1 MSLHKSISVN
11 THYTRSVNV
20 ERDKESV
27 EIVSSYIPT
36 SRALKTLSKV
46 AAARHSRQAPRAWSL
61 VGPYGSGKSS
71 FSIFLSHLLSSTQSS
86 QNKAA
91 YAVLKKADNDLAS
104 NFKAQNKSV
113 IGYMRVLIS
122 GAPEPLGPRII
133 RGLTEAAV
141 HFWGSKKGRKPAVL
155 NELEKLACEENIHT
169 SELIDIV
176 DQLQSQLLKAGS
188 AGILLVIDEL
198 GKFLEYEA
206 RHYGANDIFLL
217 QSLAEHACRGHQAN
231 LLLCVLLHQ
240 SFEQYAKGLGEGL
253 KKEWSKVQGR
263 FEEVPFLESSEQTLR
278 VVSAAIET
286 KFSAQQR
293 AALKKNMKQTL
304 SILREL
310 DALPGQMSIAG
321 ATSLFLG
328 CYPFHPVTAI
338 LLPMLCQKVAQNE
351 RTLFSYLGSHEQY
364 GMREIIQ
371 NIKSVNDSIMPSD
384 VYDYFITNQS
394 ASIGDHI
401 THRRWVEVVT
411 AIERLGD
418 ANSDEVSLLKTIG
431 LMNIVGSRS
440 GFKPSK
446 LLLSSLGL
454 SKTRFRS
461 ALKMLEEK
469 SVITF
474 RKFSNEFRVW
484 QGSDFDLE
492 LRVQEE
498 LANIGKFSLAK
509 ELNKTESLMPVVA
522 RKYTIN
528 SGSFRYFVPFFIDAV
543 TFKEYIGKGKSPRIL
558 FYLSTG
564 KDDEVLFRDRV
575 VKSFS
580 LLDLVVLCRSAD
592 QLREAIAET
601 QALIRIESSSPQLE
615 KDPIAKK
622 EFEDRFI
629 TAKQT
634 QHMLLQETL
643 DKPQLS
649 VWYSNGSR
657 EKLRSKKEMQ
667 QLLSR
672 VLETVYSKS
681 PLVYNELIN
690 RDVPSS
696 QSIGARNKLLLA
708 MLLRESAVE
717 LGIEKSPPE
726 KAMYRSLL
734 LATGI
739 HREKSD
745 GSWYF
750 TDPREPGGEQAR
762 SDIKKSIR
770 AVWGRIIEFF
780 ESTVESP
787 RSFDEL
793 RDTLVSP
800 PYGIKAGVLPILYFS
815 AYLAHRDELAIF
827 ENRRF
832 RPAFDE
838 ESVARFIKR
847 PDEFSFQLFRI
858 DEFHS
863 SIFESYSTLIAG
875 NTKEKTIL
883 GIAKPFTRTMQG
895 LSDYTKSTSRGL
907 SKNAKG
913 VRDAYDLAK
922 SPQHLLLEGLPKALG
937 FPHGKEFI
945 GKKTVKAFSE
955 ELSKTLKELL
965 SAQNNLLEKQIG
977 LISQVFELKYLGDLA
992 GLQEAAIRK
1001 FSGLERYTVD
1011 SEGVRALLIRLIN
1024 RKAEP
1029 KTWLENILS
1038 FLGQK
1043 DVHKWNDSDVDHAEQ
1058 RLVDYSKR
1066 INDLERLRF
1075 YEDGDDSNIGAEL
1088 YLIRSTRK
1096 GGEAKDGLVTVK
1108 KEDLRTVNGAVSKV
1122 SLLLNELES
1131 DGLRMS
1137 VLAKAMDTYLRS
1149 IDN

>member
-1 MSLHKSISVN
+1 
-11 THYTRSVNV
+11 
-20 ERDKESV
+20 
-27 EIVSSYIPT
+27 
-36 SRALKTLSKV
+36 
-46 AAARHSRQAPRAWSL
+46 
-61 VGPYGSGKSS
+61 
-71 FSIFLSHLLSSTQSS
+71 
-86 QNKAA
+86 
-91 YAVLKKADNDLAS
+91 VLKKADGGVAS
-104 NFKAQNKSV
+104 NFRAQTKSV
-113 IGYMRVLIS
+113 SGYMRVLIS
-122 GAPEPLGPRII
+122 GAPEPLGPRIV
-133 RGLTEAAV
+133 RGMTEAAGQ
-141 HFWGSKKGRKPAVL
+141 FWEGKKGRKPAVL
-155 NELEKLACEENIHT
+155 RKLEKLELDEKIHT
-169 SELIDIV
+169 SELLDIV
-176 DQLQSQLLKAGS
+176 DQLQSQLQKAGS

-278 VVSAAIET
+278 VVSAAIEA
-286 KFSAQQR
+286 KLSVQQQ
-293 AALKKNMKQTL
+293 AKLKKNLKQTL
-304 SILREL
+304 STLREI
-310 DALPGQMSIAG
+310 DALPGQMSISEA
-321 ATSLFLG
+321 ASLFLG

-364 GMREIIQ
+364 GMREIVQ
-371 NIKSVNDSIMPSD
+371 NIKSVNDLIMPSD

-418 ANSDEVSLLKTIG
+418 ANPDEVSILKTIG
-431 LMNIVGSRS
+431 LMNIVGSRN

-454 SKTRFRS
+454 SKSRFRS
-461 ALKMLEEK
+461 ALKLLEEK

-543 TFKEYIGKGKSPRIL
+543 TFKEYVGNGKTPRIL

-564 KDDEVLFRDRV
+564 KDDEILFKEEV
-575 VKSFS
+575 AKSFS

-622 EFEDRFI
+622 EFEDRFVA
-629 TAKQT
+629 AKQT
-634 QHMLLQETL
+634 QQMLLQATL
-643 DKPQLS
+643 DQPHLS
-649 VWYSNGSR
+649 DWYSNGSK
-657 EKLRSKKEMQ
+657 EELGSKKEMQ

-681 PLVYNELIN
+681 PLIYNELIN

-696 QSIGARNKLLLA
+696 QSIGARNKLLFA
-708 MLLRESAVE
+708 MLRREGAVE

-726 KAMYRSLL
+726 KAIYRSIL

-739 HREKSD
+739 HREDSE
-745 GSWYF
+745 GRWYF
-750 TDPREPGGEQAR
+750 TDPRESGGGQAR
-762 SDIKKSIR
+762 GDIKRSIS

-787 RSFDEL
+787 RSFEDL
-793 RDTLVSP
+793 RDELVSP
-800 PYGIKAGVLPILYFS
+800 PYGIKAGVLPILYFA
-815 AYLAHRDELAIF
+815 AYLAHRDDMAIF

-858 DEFHS
+858 DGFHS

-875 NTKEKTIL
+875 NKNKKTIL
-883 GIAKPFTRTMQG
+883 EIAKPFTRTMQG
-895 LSDYTKSTSRGL
+895 LSEYTKSTSRGL
-907 SKNAKG
+907 SQNAKA

-937 FPHGKEFI
+937 FPQGKEFV
-945 GKKTVKAFSE
+945 GNKVVKAFSE
-955 ELSKTLKELL
+955 DLSKTLKELL
-965 SAQNNLLEKQIG
+965 SAQNNLIEKQIG
-977 LISQVFELKYLGDLA
+977 LIAQVFDLTYSGDLA
-992 GLQEAAIRK
+992 GLQVAAIEK
-1001 FSGLERYTVD
+1001 LSGLEQFTVD
-1011 SEGVRALLIRLIN
+1011 SEGVRALLLRLIN
-1024 RKAEP
+1024 KKVEP
-1029 KTWLENILS
+1029 KMWLENILS

-1043 DVHKWNDSDVDHAEQ
+1043 EVHKWNDSDVDHAEQ
-1058 RLVDYSKR
+1058 RLVDYSIR
-1066 INDLERLRF
+1066 IRDLERLKF
-1075 YEDGDDSNIGAEL
+1075 YEDGDESRIDAEV

-1096 GGEAKDGLVTVK
+1096 GGEAKDGLVK
-1108 KEDLRTVNGAVSKV
+1108 IKEEDSSAVNDAVSKV
-1122 SLLLNELES
+1122 SLLLKELET
-1131 DGLRMS
+1131 DTLRMS
-1137 VLAKAMDTYLRS
+1137 VLAKTMDIYLQT

>member
-1 MSLHKSISVN
+1 
-11 THYTRSVNV
+11 
-20 ERDKESV
+20 
-27 EIVSSYIPT
+27 
-36 SRALKTLSKV
+36 
-46 AAARHSRQAPRAWSL
+46 
-61 VGPYGSGKSS
+61 
-71 FSIFLSHLLSSTQSS
+71 
-86 QNKAA
+86 
-91 YAVLKKADNDLAS
+91 
-104 NFKAQNKSV
+104 
-113 IGYMRVLIS
+113 
-122 GAPEPLGPRII
+122 
-133 RGLTEAAV
+133 
-141 HFWGSKKGRKPAVL
+141 
-155 NELEKLACEENIHT
+155 
-169 SELIDIV
+169 
-176 DQLQSQLLKAGS
+176 
-188 AGILLVIDEL
+188 
-198 GKFLEYEA
+198 
-206 RHYGANDIFLL
+206 
-217 QSLAEHACRGHQAN
+217 
-231 LLLCVLLHQ
+231 
-240 SFEQYAKGLGEGL
+240 
-253 KKEWSKVQGR
+253 
-263 FEEVPFLESSEQTLR
+263 
-278 VVSAAIET
+278 
-286 KFSAQQR
+286 
-293 AALKKNMKQTL
+293 
-304 SILREL
+304 
-310 DALPGQMSIAG
+310 
-321 ATSLFLG
+321 
-328 CYPFHPVTAI
+328 
-338 LLPMLCQKVAQNE
+338 
-351 RTLFSYLGSHEQY
+351 
-364 GMREIIQ
+364 MREIVQ
-371 NIKSVNDSIMPSD
+371 NIKSVNDLIMPSD

-418 ANSDEVSLLKTIG
+418 ADPAEVSILKTIG

-454 SKTRFRS
+454 SKSRFRS
-461 ALKMLEEK
+461 ALKLLEEK

-522 RKYTIN
+522 RKYTIS

-543 TFKEYIGKGKSPRIL
+543 TFKEYIGNGKTPRIL

-564 KDDEVLFRDRV
+564 KDDEILFKEEV

-622 EFEDRFI
+622 EFEDRFVA
-629 TAKQT
+629 AKQT
-634 QHMLLQETL
+634 QQMLLQATL
-643 DKPQLS
+643 DQPQLS
-649 VWYSNGSR
+649 DWYSNGSK
-657 EKLRSKKEMQ
+657 EELRSKKEMQ
-667 QLLSR
+667 HLLSR

-681 PLVYNELIN
+681 PLIYNELIN

-696 QSIGARNKLLLA
+696 QSIGARNKLLFA
-708 MLLRESAVE
+708 MLRREGAVE

-726 KAMYRSLL
+726 KAIYRSLL

-739 HREKSD
+739 HREDSEGK
-745 GSWYF
+745 WYF
-750 TDPREPGGEQAR
+750 TDPRESGGGQAR
-762 SDIKKSIR
+762 GDIKESIS

-787 RSFDEL
+787 RSFEEL
-793 RDTLVSP
+793 RDELVSP
-800 PYGIKAGVLPILYFS
+800 PYGIKAGVLPILYFA
-815 AYLAHRDELAIF
+815 AYLAHRDEMAIF

-858 DEFHS
+858 DGFHS

-875 NTKEKTIL
+875 NKNKKTIL
-883 GIAKPFTRTMQG
+883 EIAKPFTRTMQG
-895 LSDYTKSTSRGL
+895 LSEYTKSTSRGL
-907 SKNAKG
+907 SPNAKA

-937 FPHGKEFI
+937 FPQGKEFV
-945 GKKTVKAFSE
+945 GNKVVKAFSE
-955 ELSKTLKELL
+955 DLSKTLKELL
-965 SAQNNLLEKQIG
+965 SAQNNLVEKQIG
-977 LISQVFELKYLGDLA
+977 LIAQVFDLKYSGDLA
-992 GLQEAAIRK
+992 GLQEAAIEK
-1001 FSGLERYTVD
+1001 LSGLEQFTVD
-1011 SEGVRALLIRLIN
+1011 SEGVRALLLRLIN

-1058 RLVDYSKR
+1058 RLVDYSIR
-1066 INDLERLRF
+1066 IRDLERLKF
-1075 YEDGDDSNIGAEL
+1075 YEDGDESRIEAEV

-1096 GGEAKDGLVTVK
+1096 GGEAKDGLVK
-1108 KEDLRTVNGAVSKV
+1108 IKEEDSRAVNDAVSKV
-1122 SLLLNELES
+1122 SHLLKELET
-1131 DGLRMS
+1131 DTLRMS
-1137 VLAKAMDTYLRS
+1137 VLAKTMDTYLQT